1 MWQSVL
7 MEGGWGTWHR
17 VGRREDTYTQIRQTK
32 VYSEKRIRHHHYT
45 TE

>member
-1 MWQSVL
+1 MWQKVL

-32 VYSEKRIRHHHYT
+32 VYSEKRIHHHH
-45 TE
+45 